1 MNRSIGRLLI
11 LGTLGLALSFGDFS
25 IAHAQWSWWG
35 GGYPGAYSYGVGYSP
50 YWGTYSTSY
59 WPSSYYVG
67 YGSYSLWPSYS
78 CGSPCCGSSC
88 CGSSCCGS
96 SCCPSI
102 GCCGVSGCG
111 GCGLSGCGISGCGGV
126 CGSGCGLACGPDCC
140 TGGCG
145 TSLAGPG
152 GCGTTAPPT
161 PPGAKPRPM
170 PEDGFTP
177 RGYDPGAEPRPG
189 DRPTRP
195 GAGGAGTGTPPAAG
209 TDADTGTG
217 RYARSRSGNGTKAPP
232 AQPPADNFDAPT
244 QKTTPTTPASTVPKD
259 SEQTFETKKPSVPI
273 EQRDTDKRSPKAPIA
288 PPDEA
293 APQDPKPTPKSTPDL
308 KKPSAENKGND
319 QLRTKGP
326 ALTLQDR
333 ATWRLAGTSRPLFG
347 RIANRPAPIPE
358 RLTSSGG
365 DWAVFSADEA
375 QVARR

>member
-11 LGTLGLALSFGDFS
+11 LGTVGLALSFGDFS

-35 GGYPGAYSYGVGYSP
+35 GGYPDAYSYGVGYAP

-88 CGSSCCGS
+88 GGSSCCGS
-96 SCCPSI
+96 SCSPST

-111 GCGLSGCGISGCGGV
+111 GCGFSGCGISGCGGV

-189 DRPTRP
+189 DRTRP
-195 GAGGAGTGTPPAAG
+195 GAGGAGTATPSAAG
-209 TDADTGTG
+209 PDADSGAG

-232 AQPPADNFDAPT
+232 AQPPADTFDAPV
-244 QKTTPTTPASTVPKD
+244 QKTTPTAPASTVPKD

-273 EQRDTDKRSPKAPIA
+273 EQHGTDKKAPIA
-288 PPDEA
+288 PPEDA
-293 APQDPKPTPKSTPDL
+293 APQELRSRRR
-308 KKPSAENKGND
+308 SR
-319 QLRTKGP
+319 LRTRRGP
-326 ALTLQDR
+326 PPRTRGTTSCGRRVRHSRCRTARPGVWRGHRDR
-333 ATWRLAGTSRPLFG
+333 
-347 RIANRPAPIPE
+347 
-358 RLTSSGG
+358 SS
-365 DWAVFSADEA
+365 DELRTDP
-375 QVARR
+375 RRFLSG